1 MLIAEL
7 GGAGLGLV
15 WGWLLG
21 SNRTGAGRAVLLVV
35 AALANAALA
44 ARLGGAWAAVAL
56 VIAMLLGAWLHVT
69 WMDELRARRAR
80 AEGEE

>member
-1 MLIAEL
+1 MIADV

-21 SNRTGAGRAVLLVV
+21 ADRTGVQRALLLVA

-44 ARLGGAWAAVAL
+44 AVLGGVWAAVAL
-56 VIAMLLGAWLHVT
+56 VAAMLVGAWLRTT
-69 WMDELRARRAR
+69 WLDELRTRRAR
-80 AEGEE
+80 AGGGQ

>member
-1 MLIAEL
+1 VIAEL

-21 SNRTGAGRAVLLVV
+21 WNWTGAGRTALLTT

-44 ARLGGAWAAVAL
+44 AWLGGAWAALAL
-56 VIAMLLGAWLHVT
+56 VAAALLGAWLHIT
-69 WMDELRARRAR
+69 WIDELRARRAR
-80 AEGEE
+80 T

>member
-1 MLIAEL
+1 VIAEL

-21 SNRTGAGRAVLLVV
+21 SNWKGARRTMLLGAAV
-35 AALANAALA
+35 LANAVLA
-44 ARLGGAWAAVAL
+44 ARLGGEWAALAL
-56 VIAMLLGAWLHVT
+56 VAAALVGAWLHVT